1 MEKMCRNLRNGF
13 LQRDGVKMRSGGRLH
28 FSSFSMPADE
38 RTKPI
43 PTLLM
48 LKHHSLTSKHI
59 QTGKPTQESRLQ
71 AGKGR
76 IRDTMAF

>member
-38 RTKPI
+38 RTKAYTYTPDVE
-43 PTLLM
+43 
-48 LKHHSLTSKHI
+48 TSQSDI
-59 QTGKPTQESRLQ
+59 QTYPNW
-71 AGKGR
+71 
-76 IRDTMAF
+76 